1 MKTNF
6 IRLIIVF
13 SALALVGLIVTQ
25 SFWVDQA
32 IEITQ
37 KHFEHRAQT
46 VLHITVE
53 EIRANTDSS
62 ACVGKYKTNAQIIL
76 CIIKPH
82 ILDSLLKKYATD
94 FRLDKN
100 YEFAIV
106 KNYNDSIIYS
116 TKGFNNNYSSEKI
129 FRHCLSSIY
138 NREHYSVELIFP
150 NLHKSLLLKVW
161 GWLLLSVIFII
172 VIVLCFGFIVFTIF
186 RQKKLSDMKTDFI
199 NNMTHEFKTP
209 ISTISLASEV
219 LLNANKNTNI
229 EKIHQY
235 SKIIFDENLR
245 MRSQVEQ
252 VLRMAQL
259 DKGEYEI
266 NKEETDIHE
275 LITNSV
281 NSLYLEHC
289 SKPVDFVFSFN
300 AENHVLNIDI
310 MHIGNVIKNLVENAY
325 KYSCNN
331 PKIEIYTFNKDSGI
345 IISIK
350 DNGIGIDSVYQQY
363 IFDKFYRVPTGD
375 IHNVKGFGIGLYY
388 VKVIVNAHGGHI
400 TVKSE
405 IEKGSKF
412 DIFLPIINL

>member
-6 IRLIIVF
+6 IRFIIVF

-25 SFWVDQA
+25 SFWVSQA

-46 VLHITVE
+46 ALHSTVE
-53 EIRANTDSS
+53 EIRGNVDSRS
-62 ACVGKYKTNAQIIL
+62 CVDKYKTNSEIIL
-76 CIIKPH
+76 CIIKPQ
-82 ILDSLLKKYATD
+82 ILDSLLKKYTSD

-100 YEFAIV
+100 YEYAIV
-106 KNYNDSIIYS
+106 KSCNDSIIYS
-116 TKGFNNNYSSEKI
+116 TQGFNAKCSSEKI
-129 FRHCLSSIY
+129 FRHCLSCIY
-138 NREHYSVELIFP
+138 NREHYSIELMFP

-161 GWLLLSVIFII
+161 GWLLLSVIFIV

-219 LLNANKNTNI
+219 LLNVNKNTNI

-235 SKIIFDENLR
+235 SRIIFDENLR

-259 DKGEYEI
+259 DKGEYET

-281 NSLYLEHC
+281 HSLYLEHC
-289 SKPVDFVFSFN
+289 SKPVDFKFSFK
-300 AENHVLNIDI
+300 AEKHVLNTDI
-310 MHIGNVIKNLVENAY
+310 MHMGNVIKNLVENAY
-325 KYSCNN
+325 KYSSDS
-331 PKIEIYTFNKDSGI
+331 PKIEISTVNADGGI
-345 IISIK
+345 VISVK
-350 DNGIGIDSVYQQY
+350 DNGIGIDSAYQQY

-375 IHNVKGFGIGLYY
+375 VHNVKGFGIGLYY
-388 VKVIVNAHGGHI
+388 VKVIVNAHGGCI
-400 TVKSE
+400 NVKSE

-412 DIFLPIINL
+412 DIFLPILNS